1 MEESLAES
9 RPSLRDAAFGALG
22 CATFGAAAA
31 LGHGA
36 RAMGLGALSAPAL
49 FVGGALLSAPPL
61 YLLLALGGGRATASQ
76 VAEALAASLRK
87 TTIVLW
93 GLAAPAA
100 YFSVTL
106 RTNKS
111 AALLVLA
118 AAVVGVSA
126 VISTARGLV
135 RGEPKPG
142 AKAMASAW
150 CVVAA
155 LLGLRLVSALGRA
168 NGLWG

>member
-1 MEESLAES
+1 MEESLTNV
-9 RPSLRDAAFGALG
+9 RPSLRDVALGALG

-31 LGHGA
+31 LGHGV

-49 FVGGALLSAPPL
+49 FVGGALLAAPPL
-61 YLLLALGGGRATASQ
+61 YLLLALGGGRATA
-76 VAEALAASLRK
+76 AEVTAALGASLRQV
-87 TTIVLW
+87 TTVLW

-111 AALLVLA
+111 LALLVA
-118 AAVVGVSA
+118 VAAVVGGAA
-126 VISTARGLV
+126 VLATARRLS
-135 RGEPKPG
+135 RAEPKQG
-142 AKAMASAW
+142 ARLAALAW
-150 CVVAA
+150 CAVAV
-155 LLGLRLVSALGRA
+155 LLGLRLVSTLGRA

>member
-1 MEESLAES
+1 MNESLTEP
-9 RPSLRDAAFGALG
+9 RPSLRDVALGALG

-31 LGHGA
+31 LGHGP
-36 RAMGLGALSAPAL
+36 RAVGLGALSAPAL

-61 YLLLALGGGRATASQ
+61 YLLLALGGGRATAAD
-76 VAEALAASLRK
+76 VADALGASLHK
-87 TTIVLW
+87 ITTVLW

-111 AALLVLA
+111 LALLVAA
-118 AAVVGVSA
+118 AAVVGGAA
-126 VISTARGLV
+126 VVSTAERLS
-135 RGEPKPG
+135 RGESKSG
-142 AKAMASAW
+142 ARLMTGVW
-150 CVVAA
+150 CAVAL
-155 LLGLRLVSALGRA
+155 LLGLRLVSSLGRA